1 MTLAYGPPG
10 RGVHSP
16 LLVIRIAV
24 TVVLGVCA
32 ASLDAARALL
42 NPGPGA
48 APVVVLLV
56 GLADPPGVRTS
67 IYEKRKRH
75 SQVDE
80 ARPL

>member
-1 MTLAYGPPG
+1 M
-10 RGVHSP
+10 HSP

-24 TVVLGVCA
+24 TIVLWVCA
-32 ASLDAARALL
+32 VSLYAARTLL
-42 NPGPGA
+42 DPGPGA
-48 APVVVLLV
+48 APVVMLLV